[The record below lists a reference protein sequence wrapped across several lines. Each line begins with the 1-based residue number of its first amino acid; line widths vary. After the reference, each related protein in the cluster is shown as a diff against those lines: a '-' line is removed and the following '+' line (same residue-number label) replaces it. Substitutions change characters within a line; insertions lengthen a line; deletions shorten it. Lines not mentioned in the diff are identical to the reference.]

1 MLSQA
6 CAGRELTDDDAPVTL
21 LDGAGFRERLLSL
34 PLGGGG
40 KIRA

>member
-1 MLSQA
+1 MLGQSRA
-6 CAGRELTDDDAPVTL
+6 DLETPHDDAPVAL
-21 LDGAGFRERLLSL
+21 LDGAGFSKRLPSP